1 MEMVRMAELFEIF
14 QGLFNGFGIALTLT
28 NLTFAF
34 LGAFLGTVVGILPGL
49 GPAATISL
57 LLPLSFKIGSPVS
70 SIILMAGIF
79 YGAMYGGSTTSI
91 LVKIPGEAASVVTCI
106 DGYKMAQKGRAGS
119 ALGIAAIGSFI
130 AGTVGVIGITFV
142 APPLAEF
149 ALKFGPPEY
158 FSLTLLGLLLATLL
172 GGTSILKG
180 LIMIVLGLLL
190 GSIGLDPISGAIR
203 FTFGIFMLQEGI
215 DFVTL
220 AMGLFGIGE
229 ILYNLEREFKTDVV
243 TRKITHLWPTL
254 KDWAESKWAIVRGS
268 LIGFFIGIL
277 PGGGAVISSLVSY
290 AVEKKISKNP
300 EEFGKG
306 AIQGVAGPES
316 ANNSA
321 ASASFI
327 PLLTLGIP
335 GNAAIAMIFAALLI
349 QGVQPGPFLISER
362 PDIFWGVVASMY
374 IGNGML
380 LILNLPLVGMWAQLL
395 RVPYAILAPVIV
407 LFCCVGVYS
416 IRNSVF
422 DIWVMGIFGI
432 LGYFFR
438 KVELEPGPL
447 ILAFVLGP
455 ILERSLRQSL
465 LISAGSPLIFF
476 KRPISGAMMGLL
488 ILFILF
494 QILWTLRSRWTN
506 RYEPFKKD

>member
-1 MEMVRMAELFEIF
+1 MSDFLGMF
-14 QGLFNGFGIALTLT
+14 QGLMNGFGIAFTLN
-28 NLTFAF
+28 NLMFAL
-34 LGAFLGTVVGILPGL
+34 LGAFLGTIVGILPGL

-57 LLPLSFKIGSPVS
+57 LLPLSFKIGSPVT
-70 SIILMAGIF
+70 SIIMMAGIF

-91 LVKIPGEAASVVTCI
+91 LVNIPGEAASVVTCI
-106 DGYKMAQKGRAGS
+106 DGYQMALKGRAGP
-119 ALGIAAIGSFI
+119 ALGISAIGSFI
-130 AGTVGVIGITFV
+130 AGTLGVIGLTFV

-158 FSLTLLGLLLATLL
+158 FSLTILGLLMATLL

-190 GSIGLDPISGAIR
+190 GSVGLDPISGAIR
-203 FTFGIFMLQEGI
+203 FTWGFFMLQEGV

-229 ILYNLEREFKTDVV
+229 ILYNLEKELKTELV
-243 TRKITHLWPTL
+243 TKKISHLWPTL
-254 KDWAESKWAIVRGS
+254 KDWGESKWAIVRGS
-268 LIGFFIGIL
+268 FIGFFIGIL

-290 AVEKKISKNP
+290 AVEKKVSKHP

-349 QGVQPGPFLISER
+349 QGVQPGPFLITER
-362 PDIFWGVVASMY
+362 PDVFWGVVASMY
-374 IGNGML
+374 VGNAML
-380 LILNLPLVGMWAQLL
+380 LVLNLPMVGMWVQLL
-395 RVPYAILAPVIV
+395 RVPYAILAPIIV
-407 LFCCVGVYS
+407 LFCCIGVYS
-416 IRNSVF
+416 VRNTVF
-422 DIWVMGIFGI
+422 DIWVMGIFGVI
-432 LGYFFR
+432 GYLFR
-438 KVELEPGPL
+438 KFGFEPGPM

-455 ILERSLRQSL
+455 LLERSLRQAL
-465 LISAGSPLIFF
+465 LISAGSPWIFF
-476 KRPISGAMMGLL
+476 NRPISGSLMGVLL
-488 ILFILF
+488 LFILF
-494 QILWTLRSRWTN
+494 QIFITLR
-506 RYEPFKKD
+506 KKWSKRS

>member
-1 MEMVRMAELFEIF
+1 MAL
-14 QGLFNGFGIALTLT
+14 
-28 NLTFAF
+28 
-34 LGAFLGTVVGILPGL
+34 
-49 GPAATISL
+49 
-57 LLPLSFKIGSPVS
+57 
-70 SIILMAGIF
+70 
-79 YGAMYGGSTTSI
+79 
-91 LVKIPGEAASVVTCI
+91 
-106 DGYKMAQKGRAGS
+106 KGRAGP

-130 AGTVGVIGITFV
+130 AGTIGVLGLTFV

-158 FSLTLLGLLLATLL
+158 FSLTLFGLLMATLL
-172 GGTSILKG
+172 GGGSILKG
-180 LIMIVLGLLL
+180 LIMVVMGLLL
-190 GSIGLDPISGAIR
+190 GSVGLDPISGAIR
-203 FTFGIFMLQEGI
+203 FTWGLHMLQEGI

-220 AMGLFGIGE
+220 AMGMFGVGE
-229 ILYNLEREFKTDVV
+229 IFYNLEKVLKTELV

-254 KDWAESKWAIVRGS
+254 KDWADSKWAVIRGS
-268 LIGFFIGIL
+268 FIGFFIGIL

-290 AVEKKISKNP
+290 AVEKKISKTP

-349 QGVQPGPFLISER
+349 QGVQPGPFLITEK
-362 PDIFWGVVASMY
+362 PEIFWGVVASMY
-374 IGNGML
+374 IGNVML
-380 LILNLPLVGMWAQLL
+380 LILNLPMVGIWVQLL
-395 RVPYAILAPVIV
+395 RVPYSILAPIVV

-416 IRNSVF
+416 IRNTVF
-422 DIWVMGIFGI
+422 DIYVMGIFGVIGYI
-432 LGYFFR
+432 LR
-438 KVELEPGPL
+438 KVNLEPGPM

-455 ILERSLRQSL
+455 ILERAIRQAL

-476 KRPISGAMMGLL
+476 TRPISGALMGLL
-488 ILFILF
+488 FFFIVL
-494 QILWTLRSRWTN
+494 QIFFNIR
-506 RYEPFKKD
+506 KKKKNL

>member
-1 MEMVRMAELFEIF
+1 MNEILGMF
-14 QGLFNGFGIALTLT
+14 QGLANGFGIALSLN
-28 NLTFAF
+28 NLIFAF
-34 LGAFLGTVVGILPGL
+34 IGATLGTIVGILPGL

-57 LLPLSFKIGSPVS
+57 LLPLSFKIGSPVT
-70 SIILMAGIF
+70 SIIMMAGIF

-91 LVKIPGEAASVVTCI
+91 LVNIPGEAASVVTCI
-106 DGYKMAQKGRAGS
+106 DGYQMALKGRAGP

-130 AGTVGVIGITFV
+130 AGTIGVIGLTFV

-158 FSLTLLGLLLATLL
+158 FSLTLLGLLMATLL
-172 GGTSILKG
+172 GGTSIVKG
-180 LIMIVLGLLL
+180 LIMVVLGLVL
-190 GSIGLDPISGAIR
+190 GSVGLDPISGAVR
-203 FTFGIFMLQEGI
+203 FTWGFFMLQEGV

-220 AMGLFGIGE
+220 AMGMFGIGE
-229 ILYNLEREFKTDVV
+229 ILINLEKELTTELV

-254 KDWAESKWAIVRGS
+254 KDWAESKWAIIRGS
-268 LIGFFIGIL
+268 FIGFFIGIL

-290 AVEKKISKNP
+290 AVEKKVSKHP

-349 QGVQPGPFLISER
+349 QGVQPGPFLITEH
-362 PDIFWGVVASMY
+362 PDVFWGVVASMY
-374 IGNGML
+374 IGNVML
-380 LILNLPLVGMWAQLL
+380 LILNLPMVGIWVQLL
-395 RVPYAILAPVIV
+395 RVPYAILAPIIV
-407 LFCCVGVYS
+407 LFCCIGVYS
-416 IRNSVF
+416 IRNTVF
-422 DIWVMGIFGI
+422 DIWVMGIFGMI
-432 LGYFFR
+432 GYLFR
-438 KVELEPGPL
+438 KVDMEPGPL

-455 ILERSLRQSL
+455 ILERSLRQAL

-476 KRPISGAMMGLL
+476 TRPISGALMGFLL
-488 ILFILF
+488 VFILI
-494 QILWTLRSRWTN
+494 QVIMALQKIRSK
-506 RYEPFKKD
+506 YKI

>member
-1 MEMVRMAELFEIF
+1 
-14 QGLFNGFGIALTLT
+14 
-28 NLTFAF
+28 
-34 LGAFLGTVVGILPGL
+34 
-49 GPAATISL
+49 
-57 LLPLSFKIGSPVS
+57 
-70 SIILMAGIF
+70 MAGIF

-91 LVKIPGEAASVVTCI
+91 LVNIPGEAASVVTCI
-106 DGYKMAQKGRAGS
+106 DGYQMAKKGRAGP

-130 AGTVGVIGITFV
+130 AGTIGVLGLTFV

-158 FSLTLLGLLLATLL
+158 FSLTLFGLLMATLL
-172 GGTSILKG
+172 GEGSILKG
-180 LIMIVLGLLL
+180 LIMVVMGLLL
-190 GSIGLDPISGAIR
+190 GSVGLDPISGAIR
-203 FTFGIFMLQEGI
+203 FTWGLHMLQEGI

-220 AMGLFGIGE
+220 AMGMFGIGE
-229 ILYNLEREFKTDVV
+229 IFYNLEKVLKTELV

-254 KDWAESKWAIVRGS
+254 KDWADSKWAVIRGS
-268 LIGFFIGIL
+268 FIGFFIGIL

-290 AVEKKISKNP
+290 AVEKKISKTP

-349 QGVQPGPFLISER
+349 QGVQPGPFLITEK
-362 PDIFWGVVASMY
+362 PEIFWGVVASMY
-374 IGNGML
+374 IGNVML
-380 LILNLPLVGMWAQLL
+380 LILNLPMVGIWVQLL
-395 RVPYAILAPVIV
+395 RVPYSILAPIVV

-416 IRNSVF
+416 IRNTIF
-422 DIWVMGIFGI
+422 DIYVMGIFGVIGYI
-432 LGYFFR
+432 LR
-438 KVELEPGPL
+438 KVNLEPGPM

-455 ILERSLRQSL
+455 ILERAIRQAL

-476 KRPISGAMMGLL
+476 TRPISGALMGML
-488 ILFILF
+488 ILFIAL
-494 QILWTLRSRWTN
+494 QIFFSIR
-506 RYEPFKKD
+506 KKKRKL

>member
-1 MEMVRMAELFEIF
+1 MDEILGIF
-14 QGLFNGFGIALTLT
+14 QGLGSGFAIAFTLT

-34 LGAFLGTVVGILPGL
+34 IGVLLGTIVGILPGL

-57 LLPLSFKIGSPVS
+57 LLPVSFKIGSPVT
-70 SIILMAGIF
+70 SIIMMAGIF

-91 LVKIPGEAASVVTCI
+91 LVNIPGEAASVVTCI
-106 DGYKMAQKGRAGS
+106 DGYQMARKGRAGP

-130 AGTVGVIGITFV
+130 AGTIGVIGLTFV

-158 FSLTLLGLLLATLL
+158 FALTLVGLLMATML
-172 GGTSILKG
+172 GEGSMIKG
-180 LIMIVLGLLL
+180 LIMVVMGLLL
-190 GSIGLDPISGAIR
+190 GSVGLDPISGAIR
-203 FTFGIFMLQEGI
+203 FTWGLHMLQEGI

-220 AMGLFGIGE
+220 AMGMFGMGE
-229 ILYNLEREFKTDVV
+229 IFINLEKALKTELI
-243 TRKITHLWPTL
+243 TRKVTHLWPSL
-254 KDWAESKWAIVRGS
+254 KDWADSKWAVIRGS
-268 LIGFFIGIL
+268 FIGFFIGIL

-290 AVEKKISKNP
+290 AVEKRISKTP

-316 ANNSA
+316 ANNAA

-349 QGVQPGPFLISER
+349 QGVQPGPFLITEK

-374 IGNGML
+374 IGNVML
-380 LILNLPLVGMWAQLL
+380 LILNLPLVGLWVQLL
-395 RVPYAILAPVIV
+395 RVPYSILAPIIV

-416 IRNSVF
+416 IRNTVF
-422 DIWVMGIFGI
+422 DIYVMGIFGVIGYI
-432 LGYFFR
+432 LR
-438 KVELEPGPL
+438 KVSLDPGPM

-455 ILERSLRQSL
+455 ILERSIRQAL

-476 KRPISGAMMGLL
+476 TRPISGTLMGFL
-488 ILFILF
+488 ILFMVIQVYF
-494 QILWTLRSRWTN
+494 SMR
-506 RYEPFKKD
+506 KKKPSENS

>member
-1 MEMVRMAELFEIF
+1 MSELFEMF
-14 QGLFNGFGIALTLT
+14 QGLVNGFGIAFSFT
-28 NLTFAF
+28 NVLFA
-34 LGAFLGTVVGILPGL
+34 LIGALLGTIVGILPGL

-57 LLPLSFKIGSPVS
+57 LLPLSFKIGSPVT
-70 SIILMAGIF
+70 SIIMMAGIF

-91 LVKIPGEAASVVTCI
+91 LVNIPGEAASVVTCI
-106 DGYKMAQKGRAGS
+106 DGYQMALKGRAGP

-130 AGTVGVIGITFV
+130 AGTIGVIGLTFV

-158 FSLTLLGLLLATLL
+158 FALTLLGLLMATLL
-172 GGTSILKG
+172 GGEGSIMKG
-180 LIMIVLGLLL
+180 LIMVVLGLLL
-190 GSIGLDPISGAIR
+190 GSVGLDPISGAVR
-203 FTFGIFMLQEGI
+203 FTWGFFMLQEGI

-220 AMGLFGIGE
+220 AMGMFGIGE
-229 ILYNLEREFKTDVV
+229 ILINLEKELTTELV
-243 TRKITHLWPTL
+243 THKISHLWPTL
-254 KDWAESKWAIVRGS
+254 KDWAESKWAVLRGS

-290 AVEKKISKNP
+290 AVEKKISKHP

-349 QGVQPGPFLISER
+349 QGVQPGPFLITER
-362 PDIFWGVVASMY
+362 PDVFWGVVASMY
-374 IGNGML
+374 IGNVML
-380 LILNLPLVGMWAQLL
+380 LILNLPLVGLWAQLL
-395 RVPYAILAPVIV
+395 RVPYAILAPIIV
-407 LFCCVGVYS
+407 LFCCIGVYS
-416 IRNSVF
+416 VRNTVF
-422 DIWVMGIFGI
+422 DIWIMGIFGVI
-432 LGYFFR
+432 GYLFR
-438 KVELEPGPL
+438 KVEMEPGPL

-455 ILERSLRQSL
+455 ILERSLRQAL
-465 LISAGSPLIFF
+465 LISAGSPWIFF
-476 KRPISGAMMGLL
+476 KRPISGAMMGFL
-488 ILFILF
+488 ILFILV
-494 QILWTLRSRWTN
+494 QIFVTLRKRW
-506 RYEPFKKD
+506 KVKGAI

>member
-1 MEMVRMAELFEIF
+1 MISELLSSF
-14 QGLFNGFGIALTLT
+14 QNLVTGFGIALTLT
-28 NLTFAF
+28 NLTFA
-34 LGAFLGTVVGILPGL
+34 LIGALLGTIVGILPGL
-49 GPAATISL
+49 GPAATIAL
-57 LLPLSFKIGSPVS
+57 LLPISFQIGSPVT
-70 SIILMAGIF
+70 SIIMMAGIF

-91 LVKIPGEAASVVTCI
+91 LVNIPGEAASVVTCI
-106 DGYKMAQKGRAGS
+106 DGYQMALKGRAGP
-119 ALGIAAIGSFI
+119 ALGISAIGSFI
-130 AGTVGVIGITFV
+130 AGTIGVIGLTFV

-149 ALKFGPPEY
+149 AIRFGPPEY
-158 FSLTLLGLLLATLL
+158 FALTLLGLMMATLL
-172 GGTSILKG
+172 SGTSILKG
-180 LIMIVLGLLL
+180 LIMVVLGLLL
-190 GSIGLDPISGAIR
+190 GAVGLDPISGEVR
-203 FTFGIFMLQEGI
+203 FTWGLLMLQEGI

-229 ILYNLEREFKTDVV
+229 ILYNLEKQLTTDLV
-243 TRKITHLWPTL
+243 TRKISHLWPTL

-268 LIGFFIGIL
+268 FIGFFIGIL
-277 PGGGAVISSLVSY
+277 PGGGALISSLVSY
-290 AVEKKISKNP
+290 GLEKKVSRHP

-374 IGNGML
+374 IGNAML
-380 LILNLPLVGMWAQLL
+380 LILNLPLVGIWVQLL

-407 LFCCVGVYS
+407 LFCCIGVYS
-416 IRNSVF
+416 IRNTVF
-422 DIWVMGIFGI
+422 DIWVMGVFGVI
-432 LGYFFR
+432 GYFFR

-447 ILAFVLGP
+447 ILAFVMGP
-455 ILERSLRQSL
+455 ILERALRQSL

-476 KRPISGAMMGLL
+476 KRPIAGSLIGFLL
-488 ILFILF
+488 IFILF
-494 QILWTLRSRWTN
+494 QIVMAIR
-506 RYEPFKKD
+506 KKRTKGR